1 MTVVKVVEHLGD
13 GGGRKEIGLNP
24 GGVGGVARFVVV
36 DNGTFAFVIAM
47 LRNVACVGWE
57 VAARRIPPRQG
68 VAFIKHTLGWPHPSG
83 CTTGEKPP
91 VNKKFEFSRLK
102 TQKMSHSTLR
112 AKRATF
118 TF

>member
-36 DNGTFAFVIAM
+36 DNGTFAFALIAM

-83 CTTGEKPP
+83 CTTEVKPP
-91 VNKKFEFSRLK
+91 VIKKIEFSR
-102 TQKMSHSTLR
+102 
-112 AKRATF
+112 
-118 TF
+118 